1 MNDDYATQGG
11 MGEYFGVGPGI
22 FGKMLKESGLRT
34 KDGKPTQ
41 WAFEDGFVA
50 QRPSTQPG
58 TYFYVWHREKTLAW
72 LVKLGYERQDD

>member
-1 MNDDYATQGG
+1 MSDDYATQGE
-11 MGEYFGVGPGI
+11 MGGYFGVGPGI
-22 FGKMLKESGLRT
+22 FGKILKEAGLRT
-34 KDGKPTQ
+34 KDGKPTA

-58 TYFYVWHREKTLAW
+58 TYFYVWHRKKTLAW